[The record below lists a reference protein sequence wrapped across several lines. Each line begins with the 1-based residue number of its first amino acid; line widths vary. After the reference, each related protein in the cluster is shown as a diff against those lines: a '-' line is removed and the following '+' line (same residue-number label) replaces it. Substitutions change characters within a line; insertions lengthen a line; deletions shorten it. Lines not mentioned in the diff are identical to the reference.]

1 MNTEKD
7 PSGNPQDWKFSTVR
21 VLVVDEGS
29 LVSVQILHSILSLLT
44 KHADLQKFIILGRHI
59 ACIIISHLGCICN
72 VFISDIFCSFKYYF
86 VSAGDVRQLPS
97 IEPGNTLYDLF
108 EGLKKV
114 QWAIEMKTNHRA
126 ESELIV
132 RNAGL

>member
-1 MNTEKD
+1 MLYKLKKKQTNMD
-7 PSGNPQDWKFSTVR
+7 
-21 VLVVDEGS
+21 
-29 LVSVQILHSILSLLT
+29 
-44 KHADLQKFIILGRHI
+44 
-59 ACIIISHLGCICN
+59 
-72 VFISDIFCSFKYYF
+72 F

-108 EGLKKV
+108 EGLKDV
-114 QWAIEMKTNHRA
+114 RWAIEMKTNHRA

>member
-1 MNTEKD
+1 MD
-7 PSGNPQDWKFSTVR
+7 
-21 VLVVDEGS
+21 
-29 LVSVQILHSILSLLT
+29 
-44 KHADLQKFIILGRHI
+44 
-59 ACIIISHLGCICN
+59 
-72 VFISDIFCSFKYYF
+72 F

-108 EGLKKV
+108 EGLKDV
-114 QWAIEMKTNHRA
+114 RWAIEMKTNHRA

>member
-1 MNTEKD
+1 M
-7 PSGNPQDWKFSTVR
+7 
-21 VLVVDEGS
+21 
-29 LVSVQILHSILSLLT
+29 
-44 KHADLQKFIILGRHI
+44 
-59 ACIIISHLGCICN
+59 
-72 VFISDIFCSFKYYF
+72 YF

-108 EGLKKV
+108 EGLKDV
-114 QWAIEMKTNHRA
+114 HWAIEMKTNHRA

>member
-1 MNTEKD
+1 MHNISYLELIC
-7 PSGNPQDWKFSTVR
+7 NLFYRHLYSTA
-21 VLVVDEGS
+21 S
-29 LVSVQILHSILSLLT
+29 
-44 KHADLQKFIILGRHI
+44 
-59 ACIIISHLGCICN
+59 CIIIN
-72 VFISDIFCSFKYYF
+72 QTKTFFI

-108 EGLKKV
+108 EGLRKV
-114 QWAIEMKTNHRA
+114 RWAIEMRTNHRA